1 MIQENKHN
9 HHSYKIFATNIVAV
23 NMMIS
28 TKLFSTSQKNFNNQ
42 TKNLLKKTSNIPSS
56 IKPIEKIQFISDL
69 LHDLSYNF
77 IQNYLLSDR
86 IGKPYLCVDFC
97 HSSVFYDS

>member
-9 HHSYKIFATNIVAV
+9 HHSYKIFAANVVAV
-23 NMMIS
+23 NTMIS
-28 TKLFSTSQKNFNNQ
+28 TKSQKIFKNQ
-42 TKNLLKKTSNIPSS
+42 AKKLLKQTSNIPSF

-97 HSSVFYDS
+97 YSSVFYDN